1 MPFGQRSSREPG
13 AAETGRTLAMRVG
26 RVGNILLVLAVA
38 LPIVTAVSIFGAV
51 NIQFWRALP
60 PFDPLLSKI
69 ERAQRTQG
77 VVSGDDPVA
86 LKRLYLRLEGMTAL
100 AAEAKRAEV
109 LHVIFHS
116 FDAAASMP
124 QQRVALN
131 LAGIGASA
139 AVLIAD
145 RPVLWQIGGAPNERA
160 KLGFEGPFAFDLAGA
175 SDGLLAG
182 FRVGA
187 FGAGET
193 ASPRDYAGSASDH
206 ARRRV
211 VCRALD
217 RWRHY
222 FGVTK
227 ENLYVWSVT
236 DAHSIAF
243 SGRSVAAD
251 KRMEPDTGD
260 IVGACDLRARG

>member
-1 MPFGQRSSREPG
+1 MPFGQRSSREAGVP
-13 AAETGRTLAMRVG
+13 ETGRTLAVRAG
-26 RVGNILLVLAVA
+26 RAANVLLILVLA
-38 LPIVTAVSIFGAV
+38 LPIVTAAGIFGAV
-51 NIQFWRALP
+51 NFQLWRALP

-69 ERAQRTQG
+69 EHAQQARG
-77 VVSGDDPVA
+77 VVSGDDSAA

-100 AAEAKRAEV
+100 ASDAKRAQA
-109 LHVIFHS
+109 LHVVFYS
-116 FDAAASMP
+116 SDAAPSARE
-124 QQRVALN
+124 QRAVLD

-145 RPVLWQIGGAPNERA
+145 RPMLWQIGDSQGERA
-160 KLGFEGPFAFDLAGA
+160 KLGFEGPFAFDLANA
-175 SDGLLAG
+175 PDGLLAG

-193 ASPRDYAGSASDH
+193 ANPRDYAGFQADN

-217 RWRHY
+217 RWRRY
-222 FGVTK
+222 FGVAK

-236 DAHSIAF
+236 NAHRITF
-243 SGRSVAAD
+243 GRHGVSAD
-251 KRMEPDTGD
+251 TLIEPDTSD
-260 IVGACDLRARG
+260 IAGACELRAHG